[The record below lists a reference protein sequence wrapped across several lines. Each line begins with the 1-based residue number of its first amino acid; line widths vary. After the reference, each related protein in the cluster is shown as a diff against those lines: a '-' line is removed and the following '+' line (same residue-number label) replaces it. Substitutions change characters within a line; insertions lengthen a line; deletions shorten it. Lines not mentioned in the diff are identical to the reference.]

1 MKKII
6 MYFVLLFSL
15 NIIGQKTPKL
25 IIDGISLGF
34 GSDISLPYWVD
45 EGKTVDL
52 GVHASSISILEF
64 NVINNELQFNQVINL
79 TSGATVPASK
89 VWKLES
95 IGIGINASTTQSENS
110 DFSNLSIDGFST
122 ENTPT
127 IFTSP
132 QTFTSGGSWIVP
144 PGVTELCIEA
154 WGKGGDGGNASNNS
168 NYIGKKGGGGG
179 GGAYAYDCFSVTP
192 GTVLAITI
200 DNTGS
205 SVNSLIFAGAGQ
217 DGESVVDD
225 SHGDGGLAGTSNASY
240 NISGTDGQTGYGG
253 KGANG
258 GNGGNVYTGCGNAT
272 DGVFPGGGGGGGYS
286 YGSNSCSNG
295 GTKYPWRK
303 GDGGGGQVII
313 YF

>member
-15 NIIGQKTPKL
+15 NVIGQKTPKL
-25 IIDGISLGF
+25 IIDGISLSF

-64 NVINNELQFNQVINL
+64 NLLNNELQFNQVINL

-89 VWKLES
+89 VWKLEA
-95 IGIGINASTTQSENS
+95 IGLGINASSTQSESS
-110 DFSNLSIDGFST
+110 DFADLSIDGFST

-132 QTFTSGGSWIVP
+132 QTFTSSGSWIVP

-154 WGKGGDGGNASNNS
+154 WGRGGRGGNADAD
-168 NYIGKKGGGGG
+168 YIGKKAGGGG
-179 GGAYAYDCFSVTP
+179 GGAYGYDCFSVTP
-192 GTVLAITI
+192 GTVLTITI
-200 DNTGS
+200 NDTGS
-205 SVNSLIFAGAGQ
+205 SVNDLIFSGAGQ
-217 DGESVVDD
+217 PGSHVVDNND
-225 SHGDGGLAGTSNASY
+225 AAGGLGGSSTASY
-240 NISGTDGQTGYGG
+240 NISGTDGQNAG
-253 KGANG
+253 KGGNG
-258 GNGGNVYTGCGNAT
+258 GNGGGGGNTYNGCGNAT
-272 DGVFPGGGGGGGYS
+272 TGTFPGGGGGGGYG
-286 YGSNSCSNG
+286 YPSCNNG
-295 GTKYPWRK
+295 GTKYPSNGK
-303 GDGGGGQVII
+303 NGGGGQVII